1 MKSQNSIL
9 YRIILLFILMNLISG
24 KSIFENSNF
33 TPATNITLN
42 SIKNI
47 EIKTSCQSIS
57 DCSEGVLECRKGN
70 NGNNSICIY
79 PEYICSNAE
88 NCYLLDKSIDKTI
101 FDYTKNNSTTTCTSN
116 DECITNQCTSGQ
128 CQVNVNSPNVLCT
141 VDNSKYQ
148 CNKLTGEKQVSNK
161 TSEKQEENK
170 NDNSSSSNIT
180 LYFIIGIGIIVGAV
194 IIGIVIR
201 VCYESA
207 QYLDENPEIKE
218 FRKENQNAGVPG
230 VIIGTLAL

>member
-9 YRIILLFILMNLISG
+9 YRIILFFILLNLISG
-24 KSIFENSNF
+24 KSIFENSKF
-33 TPATNITLN
+33 TPASNITLS
-42 SIKNI
+42 SIKNV

-57 DCSEGVLECRKGN
+57 DCSEGALECRKDN

-88 NCYLLDKSIDKTI
+88 TCYLLDKSIDKTI
-101 FDYTKNNSTTTCTSN
+101 FDNTTPVSCTSN
-116 DECITNQCTSGQ
+116 DECISNQCTSGQ
-128 CQVNVNSPNVLCT
+128 CQVNLNSPNVLCT

-148 CNKLTGEKQVSNK
+148 CNKLTGEEKVSNK
-161 TSEKQEENK
+161 TSEKQEEK
-170 NDNSSSSNIT
+170 NDDSSSSNIT
-180 LYFIIGIGIIVGAV
+180 LYIIIGIGIIVGAV

-207 QYLDENPEIKE
+207 QYLEEDPDIKE
-218 FRKENQNAGVPG
+218 FRKENKLKLGDSV
-230 VIIGTLAL
+230 VISTLALA